1 MKCRLPIRI
10 GGGGGSAAPTPVS
23 VTITGTGNTTYCY
36 AAIGG
41 TNRYGAGT
49 YEVMPGDKITFG
61 VYGRSSSYYGR
72 VTIDGQQVL
81 NVTNQSTQTYEWTV
95 PDDISAISMQMTY
108 TSSSY
113 SRNGRIVVTTTKKPT
128 GGGGGG
134 ASEYAVTLVNSS
146 ETDNAAVANMD
157 TMEAYSTD
165 GTYAIA
171 AGATLLVLAPGQ
183 LDTDVAS
190 TKITYNGTTVAQG
203 ESQISLGVYPFAAYE
218 FALKENIRV
227 TFTKHTSPSMSSKH
241 YYTAAIVSA

>member
-81 NVTNQSTQTYEWTV
+81 NVTNQTTQTYEWTV
-95 PDDISAISMQMTY
+95 PDDISAISMQMSY

-113 SRNGRIVVTTTKKPT
+113 TRNGRIVVTTTKKPT
-128 GGGGGG
+128 GGGSGGG
-134 ASEYAVTLVNSS
+134 TTPSEYAVAVIEGSNLPAPMNLYLQGIMAITVDGVNIT
-146 ETDNAAVANMD
+146 EP
-157 TMEAYSTD
+157 
-165 GTYAIA
+165 GTYSA
-171 AGATLLVLAPGQ
+171 ANGGTLSISVLQ
-183 LDTDVAS
+183 NSVWRVDL
-190 TKITYNGTTVAQG
+190 NGTTVLVKDG
-203 ESQISLGVYPFAAYE
+203 EMGTYTHTIKSAVN
-218 FALKENIRV
+218 LKFDMPDMVMVFSITTE
-227 TFTKHTSPSMSSKH
+227 
-241 YYTAAIVSA
+241 